1 MELRRPSRRLI
12 IAAAV
17 TFSVAAAAVAW
28 TWPWLQG
35 WHHPPLTARTEAE
48 KAVKAAVTGDGV
60 LPAEIAMVRLQMDR
74 SIAEDRRQG
83 AAFPWRRDYR
93 IAATSYRKTAA
104 HAATALAAAG
114 QRLAAAR
121 ELAEAAVSRSTA
133 LVADTDRLADGIKF
147 PPYERKL
154 LSQALAQADE
164 ARLMLNEGNYEAAV
178 KAATRA
184 TEAARNAR
192 LGGVRVVER
201 FADPEQVAVWR
212 RWQNETIASTKGGGS
227 AIIVNKERKE
237 VALYRNGVRARTY
250 RADFGKNMLNDKR
263 VAGDGATPEGRYRV
277 TAKRGRGQTIYYKA
291 LMLDYPNAEDRR
303 RFAEAKKAGRIARG
317 ARIGHLIEIHG
328 DGGRDANWTQ
338 GCVALANRDMDDLFE
353 RVSVG
358 TQVTIIGGDGTGDLS
373 DLARAHAAGQLGA
386 R

>member
-35 WHHPPLTARTEAE
+35 WHHPPLTARFEAE